1 MKHLDEMRI
10 MELALDPA
18 VTPQNGEVEHLE
30 SCALCASMLD
40 EERRLTEALDGFEQA
55 QVPSEFDG
63 NLECRFKKANRARS
77 TRQILMGLAALVVIT
92 VPVVA
97 LMVAR
102 TGSILRY
109 VAALVGELA
118 MALGALVTV
127 AGTLPLAAT
136 IAVAAFCV
144 LGIAIC
150 ALLFWVGKSKSVAK
164 YFAEQ
169 PVWPDGNSEW

>member
-18 VTPQNGEVEHLE
+18 ATPQNGEAEHLG

-55 QVPSEFDG
+55 QVPPDFTG
-63 NLECRFKKANRARS
+63 NLECRFKKANRRRS
-77 TRQILMGLAALVVIT
+77 TRQILMGLAALAVVS
-92 VPVVA
+92 VPVVV
-97 LMVAR
+97 LMVVQ
-102 TGSILRY
+102 TGPILRY
-109 VAALVGELA
+109 MAALVGELA
-118 MALGALVTV
+118 TALDVLVTV
-127 AGTLPLAAT
+127 VGTLPLAAT
-136 IAVAAFCV
+136 IVVAAFCV

-150 ALLFWVGKSKSVAK
+150 SLLFWLGKSKTVTK
-164 YFAEQ
+164 YFADS

>member
-18 VTPQNGEVEHLE
+18 ATPQNGEAEHLE

-40 EERRLTEALDGFEQA
+40 EERRLTEVLEGFEPA
-55 QVPSEFDG
+55 QVPPEFTG
-63 NLECRFKKANRARS
+63 NLECRFEKANRKRS
-77 TRQILMGLAALVVIT
+77 TRQILIGLGTLAVVA
-92 VPVVA
+92 VPVA
-97 LMVAR
+97 ILMLMQADP
-102 TGSILRY
+102 ILGY
-109 VAALVGELA
+109 LA
-118 MALGALVTV
+118 TLLGDLATAFDVLVTV

-136 IAVAAFCV
+136 IAIAAFCA

-150 ALLFWVGKSKSVAK
+150 SLLFWVGKSTSVTK
-164 YFAEQ
+164 YFADS